1 MRLRSQRNFAG
12 VSSAALLR
20 LRARPAPILARYR
33 TARALTSSPPRPR
46 SSSWRLGVLAS
57 CPTPN
62 QGNGLAQRLEAP
74 AQGAPNPTPMQPH
87 CRAVRQ
93 DAKTPRHQDSARPPK
108 APQAPQRTRQRNST
122 NSSSPTYP
130 HHPKRPHAANTQH
143 LGKEQ
148 KGTSPLKASPQEAA
162 YAPAASQQKGAVSRR
177 EPRATGPGEFFTRSR
192 TIGTTSINRANAN
205 AASKSQKRL
214 FTYTTSCG
222 GYRVKKL
229 GGSPSSRPR
238 RRPAV
243 ALPLRPKAPQAP
255 QRKRQRNSTNST
267 SPTHPHHP
275 KCPHAANTQ
284 LTHSI

>member
-1 MRLRSQRNFAG
+1 MPYRKERWS
-12 VSSAALLR
+12 
-20 LRARPAPILARYR
+20 RPLP
-33 TARALTSSPPRPR
+33 
-46 SSSWRLGVLAS
+46 SWRLGVLAS

-87 CRAVRQ
+87 YRAVRQ
-93 DAKTPRHQDSARPPK
+93 DAKTPRHQDSGSPPK
-108 APQAPQRTRQRNST
+108 APQAPQRKRQRNST

-130 HHPKRPHAANTQH
+130 HLPKRPHAANTQH

-177 EPRATGPGEFFTRSR
+177 EPRATGPVEFFTRSR
-192 TIGTTSINRANAN
+192 TIGITSINRANAN
-205 AASKSQKRL
+205 AVSKSQKPH
-214 FTYTTSCG
+214 FTSRQSCG

-243 ALPLRPKAPQAP
+243 ASPLPPHCLPVAPLPRCFTTAYLSSSSSTNTSPSPIIGLYRAAKIRYNIRRPK
-255 QRKRQRNSTNST
+255 
-267 SPTHPHHP
+267 
-275 KCPHAANTQ
+275 
-284 LTHSI
+284 